1 MYVLSLNFQPFVS
14 RRIKEEA
21 LSLLIFYYCIC
32 DCPCWWRLMSFVVI
46 SAVFC
51 HCLKARMSLVE
62 FYPIRASEQTHGWR
76 HGKIVL
82 FVLSNM
88 AHSFVHVCTFFMI
101 ITNWTNEGLQK
112 IKQELLISKRKK
124 KKKAHI
130 KVFLVTWKMPSILTI
145 FQFIMWSNFPAQH
158 FQSLTSTVNI
168 ILAAFFY
175 PNTKFIYADAL
186 PDFKAVKQS
195 AYKLQAVLS
204 NRG

>member
-1 MYVLSLNFQPFVS
+1 MYVLSLNFKPFVS
-14 RRIKEEA
+14 RRIKAEA
-21 LSLLIFYYCIC
+21 LALLIFYYCIC
-32 DCPCWWRLMSFVVI
+32 DCPCWWRLVSFVVI
-46 SAVFC
+46 AAVFG
-51 HCLKARMSLVE
+51 HCLKARMTLVE

-88 AHSFVHVCTFFMI
+88 AHSFVHICTFFVI
-101 ITNWTNEGLQK
+101 ITNWTSEGLQK

-124 KKKAHI
+124 KKNQHQ
-130 KVFLVTWKMPSILTI
+130 SILGDVKSALCTYY
-145 FQFIMWSNFPAQH
+145 FSQH
-158 FQSLTSTVNI
+158 FQRLTFTVNI

-195 AYKLQAVLS
+195 AYKLQAVFA